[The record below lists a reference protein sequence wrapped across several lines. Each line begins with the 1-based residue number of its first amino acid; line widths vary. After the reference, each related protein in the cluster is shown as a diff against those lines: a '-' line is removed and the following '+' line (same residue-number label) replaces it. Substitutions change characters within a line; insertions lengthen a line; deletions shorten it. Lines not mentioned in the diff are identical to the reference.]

1 MCPSLLE
8 GTAAPPPDP
17 GDVLSS
23 EKCLQSLAA
32 LRHAKWFQV
41 RGRAQSGL
49 PVQMRDRR
57 GWGGCLAGCSTHVST
72 PSANLM
78 EVTSW
83 LIGSGT

>member
-1 MCPSLLE
+1 M
-8 GTAAPPPDP
+8 PPPDP

-41 RGRAQSGL
+41 RGRAQSGP

-57 GWGGCLAGCSTHVST
+57 GWGGSLAGCSTHVST